1 MLRRDGFQRVSEENL
16 QPFLVLQ
23 RVPLVL
29 EVLRKL
35 EMGDGIWSDQIFE
48 AEDILEQMLANDQV
62 GGAGVGASNLFENAL
77 EDFEEKR
84 ALYRMRSPE
93 P

>member
-62 GGAGVGASNLFENAL
+62 GVAGVGASDLFENAL
-77 EDFEEKR
+77 KDFEQEG
-84 ALYRMRSPE
+84 PCTTGE
-93 P
+93 V